1 MEWEIKMNDKER
13 IIKTIKIIAYLF
25 SYMMVT
31 VVAFNYG
38 YMFYAVKFAG
48 ASAPP
53 SISFIFAV
61 PFIIAILVCVVL
73 IKIIKKRMKD

>member
-1 MEWEIKMNDKER
+1 MNNKER

-38 YMFYAVKFAG
+38 YMFYAVKFDG

-53 SISFIFAV
+53 TISFIFAF

-73 IKIIKKRMKD
+73 IKIINKKMKD

>member
-1 MEWEIKMNDKER
+1 MNNKER

-38 YMFYAVKFAG
+38 YMYYAVKFDG
-48 ASAPP
+48 ASVPP
-53 SISFIFAV
+53 SVSFIFAV
-61 PFIIAILVCVVL
+61 PFIIAILVCVLL
-73 IKIIKKRMKD
+73 IKIIKKRIKD

>member
-1 MEWEIKMNDKER
+1 MNNKEK

-38 YMFYAVKFAG
+38 YMFYAVKFDG
-48 ASAPP
+48 ASASP

-61 PFIIAILVCVVL
+61 PFIIAILVCVIL
-73 IKIIKKRMKD
+73 IKVINKKMKD

>member
-1 MEWEIKMNDKER
+1 MSNKER
-13 IIKTIKIIAYLF
+13 IIKIIKLIAYLF

-38 YMFYAVKFAG
+38 YMLYAVKFDG

-53 SISFIFAV
+53 SVSFIFAI
-61 PFIIAILVCVVL
+61 PFILAILVCIII

>member
-1 MEWEIKMNDKER
+1 MSNKER

-38 YMFYAVKFAG
+38 YMFYAVKFDG

-53 SISFIFAV
+53 SVSFIFAI
-61 PFIIAILVCVVL
+61 PFIAAIFLCAII
-73 IKIIKKRMKD
+73 IKIIKRRMKD

>member
-1 MEWEIKMNDKER
+1 MNNKER

-38 YMFYAVKFAG
+38 YMFYAVKFDG

-53 SISFIFAV
+53 SVSFIFAI
-61 PFIIAILVCVVL
+61 PFIVAILVC
-73 IKIIKKRMKD
+73 IIIIRIIKKKMKD

>member
-1 MEWEIKMNDKER
+1 MNKKE
-13 IIKTIKIIAYLF
+13 KVIKIIAYIF

-38 YMFYAVKFAG
+38 YMYYAVKFDG

-53 SISFIFAV
+53 SVSFIFAV
-61 PFIIAILVCVVL
+61 PFIIAILVCVIT
-73 IKIIKKRMKD
+73 IKVIKKRFKE

>member
-1 MEWEIKMNDKER
+1 MNKKEKVIK
-13 IIKTIKIIAYLF
+13 IIKIIAYIF

-38 YMFYAVKFAG
+38 YMYYAIKFDG

-53 SISFIFAV
+53 SVSFIFAV

-73 IKIIKKRMKD
+73 IKIIKKRMKE

>member
-1 MEWEIKMNDKER
+1 MTGKER
-13 IIKTIKIIAYLF
+13 IIKTIRIIAYIF

-38 YMFYAVKFAG
+38 YMYYAVKFDG

-53 SISFIFAV
+53 SVSFIFAV
-61 PFIIAILVCVVL
+61 PFIIAILLCVIT
-73 IKIIKKRMKD
+73 IKVIKKRFKE

>member
-1 MEWEIKMNDKER
+1 MNKKEKVIK
-13 IIKTIKIIAYLF
+13 IIKIIAYIF

-38 YMFYAVKFAG
+38 YMYYAIKFDG

-53 SISFIFAV
+53 SVSFIFAV
-61 PFIIAILVCVVL
+61 PFIIAILVCVIT
-73 IKIIKKRMKD
+73 IKVIKKRFKE

>member
-1 MEWEIKMNDKER
+1 MNNKER
-13 IIKTIKIIAYLF
+13 VIKTIKIIAYLF

-48 ASAPP
+48 ASVSPN
-53 SISFIFAV
+53 ISFIFAL
-61 PFIIAILVCVVL
+61 PFIIAILLCVII
-73 IKIIKKRMKD
+73 IKIIKRKFDIKK

>member
-1 MEWEIKMNDKER
+1 MTGKER
-13 IIKTIKIIAYLF
+13 IIKTIKLIAYIF
-25 SYMMVT
+25 SYMMVI

-38 YMFYAVKFAG
+38 YMFYAVKFDG

-61 PFIIAILVCVVL
+61 PFIIAILVCILL
-73 IKIIKKRMKD
+73 IKIIKKRMKE

>member
-1 MEWEIKMNDKER
+1 MNNKER

-38 YMFYAVKFAG
+38 YMFYAVKFDG
-48 ASAPP
+48 ASC
-53 SISFIFAV
+53 SS
-61 PFIIAILVCVVL
+61 
-73 IKIIKKRMKD
+73 

>member
-1 MEWEIKMNDKER
+1 MNNKER

-31 VVAFNYG
+31 VVAFKYG
-38 YMFYAVKFAG
+38 YMFYAVKFAA

-53 SISFIFAV
+53 SVSFIFAV

>member
-1 MEWEIKMNDKER
+1 MNNKER

-38 YMFYAVKFAG
+38 YMFYAVKFVG

-61 PFIIAILVCVVL
+61 PFIIAILVCILL
-73 IKIIKKRMKD
+73 IKIIKKRMKE

>member
-1 MEWEIKMNDKER
+1 MNNKQR

-31 VVAFNYG
+31 VIAFNYG
-38 YMFYAVKFAG
+38 YMFYAVKFEA
-48 ASAPP
+48 ASASPN
-53 SISFIFAV
+53 ISFIFAV
-61 PFIIAILVCVVL
+61 PFIFAILVCIIL

>member
-1 MEWEIKMNDKER
+1 MNNKQK

-38 YMFYAVKFAG
+38 YMYYAVKFDG

-53 SISFIFAV
+53 SVSFIFAV
-61 PFIIAILVCVVL
+61 PFIIAILVCIVL
-73 IKIIKKRMKD
+73 IKVISKKMKD

>member
-1 MEWEIKMNDKER
+1 MSNKER

-38 YMFYAVKFAG
+38 YMFYAVKFDG

-53 SISFIFAV
+53 SVSFIFAI
-61 PFIIAILVCVVL
+61 PFIVAILVCIII

>member
-1 MEWEIKMNDKER
+1 MNNKER

-38 YMFYAVKFAG
+38 YMYYAVKFDG

-53 SISFIFAV
+53 SVSFIFAV
-61 PFIIAILVCVVL
+61 PFIIAILVCVIT
-73 IKIIKKRMKD
+73 IKVIKKRFKE

>member
-1 MEWEIKMNDKER
+1 MSNKER

-38 YMFYAVKFAG
+38 YMFYAVKFDG

-53 SISFIFAV
+53 SVSFIFAI
-61 PFIIAILVCVVL
+61 PFIAAILVCIII

>member
-1 MEWEIKMNDKER
+1 MNNKER

-48 ASAPP
+48 PNQQR
-53 SISFIFAV
+53 SFNLIFH
-61 PFIIAILVCVVL
+61 IENREKYI
-73 IKIIKKRMKD
+73 

>member
-1 MEWEIKMNDKER
+1 MNNKQK

-38 YMFYAVKFAG
+38 YMYYAVKFDG

-53 SISFIFAV
+53 SVSFIFAV
-61 PFIIAILVCVVL
+61 PFIIAILVCIVL
-73 IKIIKKRMKD
+73 IKVINKKMKD

>member
-1 MEWEIKMNDKER
+1 MNNKQR
-13 IIKTIKIIAYLF
+13 IIKTIKIVAYLF

-38 YMFYAVKFAG
+38 YMYYAVKFDG

-53 SISFIFAV
+53 NVSFIFAI
-61 PFIIAILVCVVL
+61 PFIAAILVC
-73 IKIIKKRMKD
+73 IIIIRIIKKGMKD

>member
-1 MEWEIKMNDKER
+1 MNNKKR

-38 YMFYAVKFAG
+38 YMFYAVKFDG

-61 PFIIAILVCVVL
+61 PFIVAILVCIIL
-73 IKIIKKRMKD
+73 IKIINKKMKD

>member
-1 MEWEIKMNDKER
+1 MSNKER
-13 IIKTIKIIAYLF
+13 LIKTIKIIAYLF

-38 YMFYAVKFAG
+38 YMFYAVKFDG

-53 SISFIFAV
+53 SVSFIFAI
-61 PFIIAILVCVVL
+61 PFIAAILVCIII

>member
-1 MEWEIKMNDKER
+1 MNNKER

-38 YMFYAVKFAG
+38 YMYYAVKFDG
-48 ASAPP
+48 ASASPTV
-53 SISFIFAV
+53 SFIFAV

-73 IKIIKKRMKD
+73 IKVINKK

>member
-1 MEWEIKMNDKER
+1 MYKER
-13 IIKTIKIIAYLF
+13 IIKTIKIIAYIF

-38 YMFYAVKFAG
+38 YMYYAVKFDG

-53 SISFIFAV
+53 SVSFIFAV
-61 PFIIAILVCVVL
+61 PFIIAILVCVIT
-73 IKIIKKRMKD
+73 IKVIKKRFKE

>member
-1 MEWEIKMNDKER
+1 MNNKER
-13 IIKTIKIIAYLF
+13 VIKTIKIIAYLF

-48 ASAPP
+48 ASASPN
-53 SISFIFAV
+53 ISFIFAL
-61 PFIIAILVCVVL
+61 PFIIAILLCVII
-73 IKIIKKRMKD
+73 IKIIKRKFDIK

>member
-1 MEWEIKMNDKER
+1 MNNKER

-38 YMFYAVKFAG
+38 YMFYAVKFDG

-53 SISFIFAV
+53 SVSFIFAI
-61 PFIIAILVCVVL
+61 PFIAAIFVCVII
-73 IKIIKKRMKD
+73 IKIIKRRMKD

>member
-1 MEWEIKMNDKER
+1 MSNKER
-13 IIKTIKIIAYLF
+13 IIKIIKLIAYLF

-38 YMFYAVKFAG
+38 YMFYAVKFDG

-53 SISFIFAV
+53 SVSFIFAI
-61 PFIIAILVCVVL
+61 PFILAILVCIII